1 MTIVVVLAVL
11 IGVVAGLRSLTAP
24 AVVSWAAH
32 LGWLHLTDTSL
43 AFLAYT
49 WTPWILTVLA
59 LVELVADQ
67 VPTIPS
73 RTEAVPFGARIVT
86 GALSGA
92 AIGAAAGWLIVGGI
106 AGVIGAVIGTYGG
119 AMARAKLA
127 ATFHRDMPGAFLED
141 ALAILPAIAIVMLAQ

>member
-127 ATFHRDMPGAFLED
+127 AAFHRICQAPF
-141 ALAILPAIAIVMLAQ
+141 